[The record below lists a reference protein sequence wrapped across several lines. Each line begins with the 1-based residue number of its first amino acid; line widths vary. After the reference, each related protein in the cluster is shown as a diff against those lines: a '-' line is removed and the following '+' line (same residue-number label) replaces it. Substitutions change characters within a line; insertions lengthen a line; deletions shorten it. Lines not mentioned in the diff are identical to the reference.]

1 MKRVS
6 YLEYQVAKAI
16 YRNVILVS
24 ACDNEALI
32 FIRK

>member
-6 YLEYQVAKAI
+6 YLQYQVAKVI